1 MEWIKIWLNP
11 ELEDVKCYVCSPY
24 MIQILRS
31 FVELHPAE
39 NVEVFVEFVHENYP
53 ALPGLDITTLIVPY
67 TCGDHWSVYILGDQG
82 FFHMNS
88 LSISGWHSET
98 TIRTHLAK
106 MWAARRGYEER
117 SHKSHMILSPDC
129 WILPTLPQQKSGWGM
144 WILCHQ
150 EYNRVHK
157 DIEA

>member
-1 MEWIKIWLNP
+1 
-11 ELEDVKCYVCSPY
+11 

-31 FVELHPAE
+31 FVELHPA
-39 NVEVFVEFVHENYP
+39 NNLEVFVEFVHEKYP
-53 ALPGLDITTLIVPY
+53 ALPGLDMTTLIVPY

-129 WILPTLPQQKSGWGM
+129 WILPTLPQQNSGWACGFYVIKNIIEFTK
-144 WILCHQ
+144 ILRH
-150 EYNRVHK
+150 RPLTLRKVSSDPSHR
-157 DIEA
+157 ITRPT